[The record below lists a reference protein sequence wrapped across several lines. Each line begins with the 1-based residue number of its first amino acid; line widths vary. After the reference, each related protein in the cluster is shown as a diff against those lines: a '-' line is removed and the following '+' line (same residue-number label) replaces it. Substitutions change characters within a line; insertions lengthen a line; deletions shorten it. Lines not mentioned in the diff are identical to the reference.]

1 MIASSLVGN
10 SDEAVR
16 CYLHATKIVA
26 KILATM
32 FEAIFPVEYKKH
44 RTAFDAGVWI
54 QEDPGPWLGRAI
66 VYKLDTELHY
76 DQEDGGPTAIFP
88 VGQYSGGTLDV
99 PQLRARLE

>member
-1 MIASSLVGN
+1 MAVVTYFRETSLVA
-10 SDEAVR
+10 S
-16 CYLHATKIVA
+16 L
-26 KILATM
+26 LATM
-32 FEAIFPVEYKKH
+32 FKVAFPEQYPKH
-44 RTAFDAGVWI
+44 AAAFDAGVWI